1 MQFFLELLNCNYE
14 LCYWKYDAE
23 YHLMETTWK
32 NDLFSGEFF
41 AYVGM
46 EKILRERQEQGKLY
60 PVVLEAGNNLLWIAG
75 FEHKEE
81 QVEQVY
87 YIGPIYSGR
96 DSMLILRK
104 KLDSYNLSVPLR
116 SRLFRVFEEIPIVPG
131 NILTQ
136 YAVMFEYA
144 MNENRIEAHEIEIVN
159 ILPEM
164 EQEIQLGG
172 SEKHSGIWEA
182 EQNLCR
188 MLEEGSPRYK
198 EMLKVSSMMS
208 AGMKVDYGDTLRRH
222 KNNTLVLLT
231 ICSRASMRGGLS
243 PEIAY
248 NLNDYYAQKIE
259 ECKSMTDTTKV
270 CQKLLED
277 YVGRVRESRENPNVS
292 DCIRNS
298 CEYIK
303 GHLSEVI
310 SVKKL
315 AEQSGYTEYYF
326 SRKLKKETGV
336 SVNEYVL
343 HEKIERAKTMLTGS
357 TASIQSISDS
367 LAFGNRSYFYSCFQK
382 EVGSSPSEYRRKKV
396 ENKRRI

>member
-188 MLEEGSPRYK
+188 ML
-198 EMLKVSSMMS
+198 KVSSMMS

-326 SRKLKKETGV
+326 SRKFKKETGV